1 MLHPS
6 QQTPGGGG
14 GGGMMMGGFGSGGA
28 FSNFGQTPMTGASFG
43 SSSVG
48 GSLPTPQQ
56 ATAGILRGSSYGA
69 GSGGGMSQLDNTIGM
84 GGIQPTPISL
94 RGRPYQMTSAAQ
106 QMQQQQQHHQ
116 QLMMQHQGMEG
127 SYFPPSS
134 QQQQQQEQQSRQRK
148 LESVNEEDPS
158 LLRFE
163 SRPGLD
169 HSPLAAGGGTKTRGG
184 KTNESPVAPPGH
196 AQRDS
201 SRGMFH
207 FS

>member
-1 MLHPS
+1 
-6 QQTPGGGG
+6 
-14 GGGMMMGGFGSGGA
+14 MG
-28 FSNFGQTPMTGASFG
+28 QM
-43 SSSVG
+43 
-48 GSLPTPQQ
+48 
-56 ATAGILRGSSYGA
+56 
-69 GSGGGMSQLDNTIGM
+69 DNTIGM

-106 QMQQQQQHHQ
+106 QLQQQQQHHQ

-134 QQQQQQEQQSRQRK
+134 QQQQQQQQEQQSRQRK

-169 HSPLAAGGGTKTRGG
+169 HSPLAAAGGTKTRGG
-184 KTNESPVAPPGH
+184 KTNEPPVAPPGH

-207 FS
+207 FL